1 MPNAKVNLGTVS
13 HEVDTLLTKHWRP
26 EKWQVLPSHFIR
38 QCYELPCN
46 GPFKFILSKSNKAA
60 PVAEWVRSLY
70 FSALN
75 HSIISPL
82 CLVKVRALHWP
93 HVRQDKFCLR
103 VCQVVFP
110 RYSRFAPP
118 IDWLVSMLEIILK
131 GTLN

>member
-1 MPNAKVNLGTVS
+1 MMFASHCQRHFDLVGLLLSNLQQIYDVGVGRKIN
-13 HEVDTLLTKHWRP
+13 E
-26 EKWQVLPSHFIR
+26 
-38 QCYELPCN
+38 
-46 GPFKFILSKSNKAA
+46 AA

-82 CLVKVRALHWP
+82 CLVWVRAPHWP

-103 VCQVVFP
+103 VCGVVFP
-110 RYSRFAPP
+110 GYSSFAPP
-118 IDWLVSMLEIILK
+118 IDWLISMSEIILK